1 MDRKSVFV
9 SVASCM
15 LCAGL
20 VATSCNGNSNANTA
34 SANKDESSVNNII
47 GGNALEEGNSENSE
61 DMSKITTPDLA
72 FYYLHGPVKYMQQGD
87 FICHFNEK
95 GELIS
100 YNGYNPFEGNCYD
113 QGYYN
118 PRITL
123 ERGKD
128 KYIEGESGWEWGT
141 DYTWKDGRI
150 IKENTQAEADVYKY
164 NYKYD
169 DNGDLV
175 RMDGVTY
182 MCEEED
188 DRTEIKLSFTYG
200 KRDSYG
206 NWLERTR
213 KDEVDGFVDVTK
225 RTIVYYTSSEN
236 ADFNPEVETYKM
248 SGAIGGQKDSEMAIG
263 PDEGFYMLSSGRR
276 ELKIAMFNPADNTLM
291 LYAYL
296 KSSDMPIGIFDG
308 KVVDGEYKGVFTNYK
323 TEGKVDFKLKIKEL

>member
-1 MDRKSVFV
+1 
-9 SVASCM
+9 M

-20 VATSCNGNSNANTA
+20 ATISCNGNSNANTT
-34 SANKDESSVNNII
+34 SANNDESSANNIVD
-47 GGNALEEGNSENSE
+47 GKALKNADSENSE
-61 DMSKITTPDLA
+61 DISKMTTPDLA

-87 FICHFNEK
+87 FICQFNEK

-141 DYTWKDGRI
+141 DYTWKDGHI
-150 IKENTQAEADVYKY
+150 IKEHTQAEADVYEY

-169 DNGDLV
+169 DKGDLIG
-175 RMDGVTY
+175 MDGVTY
-182 MCEEED
+182 MCDEEN
-188 DRTEIKLSFTYG
+188 DRTEIKLTFTYG

-206 NWLERTR
+206 NWLERIR
-213 KDEVDGFVDVTK
+213 KGENDDCDDVTK
-225 RTIVYYTSSEN
+225 RIIVYYMSSEN
-236 ADFNPEVETYKM
+236 ADFNPEKETYKM
-248 SGAIGGQKDSEMAIG
+248 SGIIGGQKDCEMTIG
-263 PDEGFYMLSSGRR
+263 SDGGFYMLSSGRR
-276 ELKIAMFNPADNTLM
+276 DLKIALFNPADNTLK

-296 KSSDMPIGIFDG
+296 KSSDMPIGIFEG

-323 TEGKVDFKLKIKEL
+323 TEGKVDFKLKIKD